1 MKFTTEKTVSTR
13 DGRVREVHA
22 GLFLMV
28 PLSDDPVEECKLNA
42 THPTR
47 RLRLND
53 FLR

>member
-13 DGRVREVHA
+13 DGREREVHA
-22 GLFLMV
+22 SLFPV
-28 PLSDDPVEECKLNA
+28 PLSDDPMRECKLNA